1 MLRTLTKGWYLCCC
15 NYRRRNMNYIQIFIP
30 LKAVFF
36 LEGIQRSSLIIRNE
50 QINQGKYFD
59 ETVKK
64 SDNHCKQRMD

>member
-1 MLRTLTKGWYLCCC
+1 
-15 NYRRRNMNYIQIFIP
+15 MNYIQIFVS

-50 QINQGKYFD
+50 QINQDKYFD

-64 SDNHCKQRMD
+64 SGNHCKQRMD